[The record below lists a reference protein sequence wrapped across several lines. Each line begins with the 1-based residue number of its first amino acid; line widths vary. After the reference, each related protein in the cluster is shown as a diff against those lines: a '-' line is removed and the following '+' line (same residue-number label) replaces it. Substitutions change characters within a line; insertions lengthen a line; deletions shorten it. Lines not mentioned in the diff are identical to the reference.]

1 MLCPMPFEEG
11 MPYALNFPAN
21 EVDSHKKVCP
31 IIEYAFSGICLIWE
45 STVVASLLHLPLA

>member
-21 EVDSHKKVCP
+21 EVDSHEKVCP
-31 IIEYAFSGICLIWE
+31 IIEYAFSGICFIWE
-45 STVVASLLHLPLA
+45 STVGDLLTFC